1 MSWPPCGEIS
11 CKLYVFQHGSRPT
24 IRLLLPQK
32 PLVVCRPPRTRI
44 VRWIFRFYAITRFV
58 SCQRYLDY
66 RPFHLCSRVRS
77 AFTIDLGAA
86 LTAPPAND
94 LSLLLGDVISI
105 ARCSHFPSFSVSKAT
120 ILSSWVVRT
129 QKLPKDILLPRI
141 EDVILYLKLILEA
154 AVRDTRVIV
163 TVVDAL
169 DVSR

>member
-1 MSWPPCGEIS
+1 M
-11 CKLYVFQHGSRPT
+11 
-24 IRLLLPQK
+24 IRII
-32 PLVVCRPPRTRI
+32 RRM
-44 VRWIFRFYAITRFV
+44 FRFYAITRFV

-66 RPFHLCSRVRS
+66 RPFHLCLRVRP
-77 AFTIDLGAA
+77 AFVVDLGTA
-86 LTAPPAND
+86 LTVSPVHD

-105 ARCSHFPSFSVSKAT
+105 VRCSQSPSFKVSKTT

-129 QKLPKDILLPRI
+129 QKLPKDVLLPRM

-154 AVRDTRVIV
+154 AVRHTHVIV

>member
-1 MSWPPCGEIS
+1 M
-11 CKLYVFQHGSRPT
+11 R
-24 IRLLLPQK
+24 R
-32 PLVVCRPPRTRI
+32 
-44 VRWIFRFYAITRFV
+44 IFRFYAITRFV

-66 RPFHLCSRVRS
+66 RPFHLCSRVRPV
-77 AFTIDLGAA
+77 FTFDPGTA
-86 LTAPPAND
+86 LTVPLAHD

-105 ARCSHFPSFSVSKAT
+105 VRCSQFPSFSVSKTT

-129 QKLPKDILLPRI
+129 QKLPKDVLLPRM

-154 AVRDTRVIV
+154 AVRNTRVIV